1 MHPRLGACV
10 ALLIPLAAGAVPLN
24 VFVSVLPQE
33 TFVAKVGAEQ
43 VRVTSL
49 TRPGQS
55 PENFEP
61 TPQQIAALARAD
73 LFIGIGMPFE
83 AAWMG
88 RFRAANPR
96 MKVLDA
102 REGIDL
108 LPMTASSHD
117 HGLDHGYAHDLD
129 QDLAPG
135 RLSEGERAREMI
147 RQAEGPGGQS
157 GGPGDAREA
166 GDPHIWTSPPLVA
179 RMTLKIRDALS
190 ELDPEHAEAYVHNQA
205 AFSAELASLDA
216 EIRDLLK
223 DLPSRKFL
231 VFHPAWGYFA
241 ATYGLT
247 QVAIE
252 SGGKE
257 PAARRLGALIEEARR
272 DRIGV
277 VFVQPQSSLRLAQRV
292 ADAIDGQVIAIDPL
306 SPDYVEN
313 LRQVARRMAVA
324 AKP

>member
-1 MHPRLGACV
+1 MHPRLGACL
-10 ALLIPLAAGAVPLN
+10 ALLVPLAAGAAPLN

-33 TFVAKVGAEQ
+33 TFVSKVGAEQ
-43 VRVTSL
+43 VQVTSL

-83 AAWMG
+83 VAWMG
-88 RFRAANPR
+88 RFRAVNPR

-117 HGLDHGYAHDLD
+117 HDHGHE
-129 QDLAPG
+129 QDMAPG
-135 RLSEGERAREMI
+135 QLGEGDTAREKI
-147 RQAEGPGGQS
+147 RQAEGPGGQ
-157 GGPGDAREA
+157 GGGSGDAREV

-190 ELDPEHAEAYVHNQA
+190 ELDPEHAGAYAHNQA
-205 AFSAELASLDA
+205 AFAAELASLDA

-241 ATYGLT
+241 ETYGLT

-277 VFVQPQSSLRLAQRV
+277 VFVQPQSSLRFAQRV
-292 ADAIDGQVIAIDPL
+292 ADAIGGQVIAIDPL

-313 LRQVARRMAVA
+313 LRLVARRLAAA